1 MRAVSSPRRCL
12 LRVYAAPLKF
22 VGFCEFFEV
31 LSLEHFGKYKPPR
44 SLILKIISLCYD
56 ITNFFFCPRAG
67 PVILESILPIHIL
80 KRAMR

>member
-12 LRVYAAPLKF
+12 LRVYAAPLHF
-22 VGFCEFFEV
+22 VGCCEFFEV

-44 SLILKIISLCYD
+44 SLILKIISLCYYQF
-56 ITNFFFCPRAG
+56 FFFCPRAG